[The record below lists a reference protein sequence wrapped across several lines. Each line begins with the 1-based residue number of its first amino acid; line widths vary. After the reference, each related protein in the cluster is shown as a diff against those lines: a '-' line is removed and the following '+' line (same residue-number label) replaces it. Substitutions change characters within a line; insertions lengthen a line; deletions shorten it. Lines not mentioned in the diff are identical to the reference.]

1 MRPLP
6 LAAALGRGSW
16 WRYAAV
22 AAAMTGA
29 VVLYAWVD
37 LHFSLPWNPDRPTL
51 PSFPAAPLANAC
63 DGIGKTTSE
72 LAAVT
77 AARAPIP
84 NIVHYVWLLADP
96 VVFSLGFTV
105 FVTVYS
111 SHLFLRPDR
120 IYIHTDASPEL
131 WDRAK
136 TAGDTWTKRVLNI
149 PGVTPNFV
157 EKPRVTSQGV
167 GIDNLA
173 SASDFIR
180 AEALR
185 TYGGVYLDTD
195 AVPLRDLAPLRH
207 AGFASVVG
215 GAVALLPKY
224 TGWVN
229 NGVWLSR
236 PHASLAEIYLA
247 AMDTYYDGRWAIGVD
262 ILTDLAFRL
271 HAVPGEV
278 LIVHPRAFAPVSW
291 ELADQTRLFKPY
303 LGSTPSASAAPAV
316 NGSSSS
322 SSSADVLTGA
332 AAAAAG
338 EPPSRLPV
346 TCADALAW
354 LRDRELREQGEQ
366 GGRRRRP
373 RDSWEMDFSAT
384 YVLHAFDGDA
394 HRIRGWDGRITLRY
408 VLAQQ
413 SNYARAVFPAVW
425 HAVQAGVIPVEEAS

>member
-136 TAGDTWTKRVLNI
+136 TAGDTWTKR
-149 PGVTPNFV
+149 
-157 EKPRVTSQGV
+157 Q
-167 GIDNLA
+167 
-173 SASDFIR
+173 
-180 AEALR
+180 
-185 TYGGVYLDTD
+185 
-195 AVPLRDLAPLRH
+195 
-207 AGFASVVG
+207 
-215 GAVALLPKY
+215 
-224 TGWVN
+224 
-229 NGVWLSR
+229 
-236 PHASLAEIYLA
+236 
-247 AMDTYYDGRWAIGVD
+247 
-262 ILTDLAFRL
+262 
-271 HAVPGEV
+271 
-278 LIVHPRAFAPVSW
+278 
-291 ELADQTRLFKPY
+291 Q
-303 LGSTPSASAAPAV
+303 
-316 NGSSSS
+316 
-322 SSSADVLTGA
+322 
-332 AAAAAG
+332 
-338 EPPSRLPV
+338 
-346 TCADALAW
+346 
-354 LRDRELREQGEQ
+354 
-366 GGRRRRP
+366 
-373 RDSWEMDFSAT
+373 
-384 YVLHAFDGDA
+384 
-394 HRIRGWDGRITLRY
+394 IRGWDGRITLRY